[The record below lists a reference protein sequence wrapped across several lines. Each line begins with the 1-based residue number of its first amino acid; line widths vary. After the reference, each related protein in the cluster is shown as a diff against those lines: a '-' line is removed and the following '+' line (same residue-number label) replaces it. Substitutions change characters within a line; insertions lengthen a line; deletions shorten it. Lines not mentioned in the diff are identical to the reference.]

1 MKIIDFN
8 KNAYL
13 IFNPSIE
20 DSKTSS
26 EIISLTPP
34 LSVIDSP
41 PEYVLTYFFPGAI

>member
-1 MKIIDFN
+1 MKTIDFN

-13 IFNPSIE
+13 MFNPSIE

-26 EIISLTPP
+26 EIISLIPP

-41 PEYVLTYFFPGAI
+41 LNMFWPNFFPGAI